1 MEKSLLM
8 LLKREDELVRRVK
21 FHKDTY
27 EELCSVAV
35 NLANEYKEKQEET
48 EKVLLS
54 CRKEIS
60 QYLDFLEVLRED

>member
-1 MEKSLLM
+1 MSKSLLM

-27 EELCSVAV
+27 EELCSVSE

-48 EKVLLS
+48 EEVLLN
-54 CRKEIS
+54 CRKEITR
-60 QYLDFLEVLRED
+60 YLDFLEALREE

>member
-1 MEKSLLM
+1 MSKSLLM
-8 LLKREDELVRRVK
+8 LLKREDDLVKRVK

-27 EELCSVAV
+27 EELCSVSE

-48 EKVLLS
+48 EEVLLS

-60 QYLDFLEVLRED
+60 RYLKFLEMLRED

>member
-1 MEKSLLM
+1 MSKSLLM

-27 EELCSVAV
+27 EELYSVAE

-48 EKVLLS
+48 EEVLLS

-60 QYLDFLEVLRED
+60 RYLDFLEALREE

>member
-1 MEKSLLM
+1 MNKSLLS
-8 LLKREDELVRRVK
+8 LLKEEDDLVRRVK

-27 EELCSVAV
+27 EELCSVSE

-48 EKVLLS
+48 EEVLLS

-60 QYLDFLEVLRED
+60 RYLDFLEVLRED